1 VKKFRPL
8 MNADKRGLKML
19 VLSAL
24 IRVNLR
30 PDSIFSQLLRER
42 FWPAILLA
50 AATLA
55 SAASPP
61 TFNKDVLPIF
71 QKNCQVCHRP
81 GEIGPMPLLTYAD
94 ARPWARAIKLAVA
107 TRKMPP
113 WFADPA
119 YGHFQNERALSE
131 QDVRTIESWVDAGAP
146 EGDPKDK
153 PLPIVWKD
161 GWNIRPDAIFQ
172 MPDPYTV
179 PPTGTLDYL
188 YVVIPTGLTS
198 DTWVTAAEIRPGT
211 PSVVHHVLAVVRPP
225 GSEWL
230 KEARPFVPYMPRL
243 ADAESGKSSDPQ
255 SKPVDMSYELLAAY
269 SPGMQAQRF
278 DIDRSAKLIPAGSD
292 IVLQVHYTPNGKMP
306 VADQTRV
313 GITLAGDAPPKR
325 FFSAVAASANWTIAA
340 GDANAE
346 GRARLTF
353 GEPVE
358 LVYVQ
363 PHMHVRGKDMTVR
376 LTFPDGRSETVLSVP
391 RYDFH
396 WQIVYYLDKPL
407 HLPQG
412 TRVEA
417 IAHWDNSATNPNN
430 PDPAATVKYGFQ
442 STDEMLNANMGV
454 IVEQ

>member
-1 VKKFRPL
+1 MNTDQDKDLSVYIRMHPWPKSVFSRGRWWLSPL
-8 MNADKRGLKML
+8 LTA
-19 VLSAL
+19 V
-24 IRVNLR
+24 
-30 PDSIFSQLLRER
+30 
-42 FWPAILLA
+42 
-50 AATLA
+50 TLA

-71 QKNCQVCHRP
+71 QKNCQICHRP
-81 GEIGPMPLLTYAD
+81 GEIAPMPLLSYQD
-94 ARPWARAIKLAVA
+94 ARPWAKAIKAQVA
-107 TRKMPP
+107 ARKMPP

-119 YGHFQNERALSE
+119 YGHFQNERGLSE

-146 EGDPKDK
+146 EGDPKGK
-153 PLPIVWKD
+153 PAPVVWND

-179 PPTGTLDYL
+179 PAKGTLDYL
-188 YVVIPTGLTS
+188 YVVIPTGFTK
-198 DTWVTAAEIRPGT
+198 DTWVTVAEIRPGA
-211 PSVVHHVLAVVRPP
+211 PSVVHHALAVVRPP

-230 KEARPFVPYMPRL
+230 KEAKPFVPYMPPL
-243 ADAESGKSSDPQ
+243 ASGDSGNRDDPQ

-278 DIDRSAKLIPAGSD
+278 DIDRSAKLIPARSD
-292 IVLQVHYTPNGKMP
+292 IVLQVHYSPNGKTP
-306 VADQTRV
+306 VPDQTRV
-313 GITLAGDAPPKR
+313 GVTLTEDAPPKR
-325 FFSAVAASANWTIAA
+325 FYSAVAASANWTIAP
-340 GDANAE
+340 GDAHAE

-376 LTFPDGRSETVLSVP
+376 LTYPDGRSETILSVP

-396 WQIVYYLDKPL
+396 WQIVYYLAEPL
-407 HLPQG
+407 QLPQG

-417 IAHWDNSATNPNN
+417 IAHWDNSANNPNN
-430 PDPAATVKYGFQ
+430 PDPSATVKYGFQ
-442 STDEMLNANMGV
+442 SSDEMLNANMGV
-454 IVEQ
+454 IVDQ